1 MPDYKVPGIEIV
13 SNVISMTSSG
23 LPVESRRLK
32 VWAFVSDVRGHWASA
47 SPAQS
52 WSRGWRCPLLPAA
65 ATSPAAHLAPAAA
78 GGASLLRD
86 SPAGAERE
94 APLAAAAAAAG
105 RGVGRVGRRRGD
117 SDCSKANCSISNYV
131 PSKDATGEH
140 SAGKDNSSA
149 ESESNRV
156 EVQQSS
162 DSAINKMKFRITKG
176 VFEEKG
182 IEEIG
187 KIRKTR

>member
-105 RGVGRVGRRRGD
+105 RGVGRVGRRRGGA
-117 SDCSKANCSISNYV
+117 SGVGHSGGWV
-131 PSKDATGEH
+131 PPGGGLEREGRA
-140 SAGKDNSSA
+140 
-149 ESESNRV
+149 R
-156 EVQQSS
+156 
-162 DSAINKMKFRITKG
+162 R
-176 VFEEKG
+176 G
-182 IEEIG
+182 I
-187 KIRKTR
+187 